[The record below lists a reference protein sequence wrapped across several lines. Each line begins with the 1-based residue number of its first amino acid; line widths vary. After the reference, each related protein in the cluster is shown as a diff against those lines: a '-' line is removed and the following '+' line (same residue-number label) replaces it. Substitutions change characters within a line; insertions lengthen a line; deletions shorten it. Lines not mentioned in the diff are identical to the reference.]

1 VLGRAINASENSK
14 PHAKSLQVTSLSAV
28 YGAEV
33 LRDRQCPAGW
43 ALAMSILQGLAGSW
57 STKRLT
63 ANFNNTYIAQLYT
76 RDHFLNDNYHN
87 RSLSLTIVHDLKL
100 LMSLQRNEERMS
112 RLNSIIGWVSE
123 LARHR
128 PATGV
133 DRSDPRACD

>member
-1 VLGRAINASENSK
+1 
-14 PHAKSLQVTSLSAV
+14 
-28 YGAEV
+28 
-33 LRDRQCPAGW
+33 
-43 ALAMSILQGLAGSW
+43 MSILQGLAGSW

-76 RDHFLNDNYHN
+76 RDVFLNDNYHN